1 MCAPVPP
8 EKCIFTRYK
17 QGSRKYRKM
26 SFPLH
31 SGIFSVLETP
41 QSIFHFNLNN
51 EIIRTRSKG
60 KDWSHPH
67 EWLKRTAGNDWVYYS
82 TGGYTG
88 VVEATGE
95 YYLPNF
101 RYPSNSLLGGNPFSH
116 SQVNKLV
123 ESWYCQLEKIS
134 KTDSMHTADERDFLE
149 QILANNPNRLQQ
161 KADTLF
167 EIIGGRISVLP
178 PDGRHV
184 DYNIIPLNISLGCL
198 YKCGFCKVKNNIA
211 FSEKSEKEISAQL
224 VSLKEL
230 YGADMKNQNS
240 LFLGEHD
247 ALHCNPLLILFSIKE
262 ALKAFGFDNS
272 FLAEKYVF
280 LFGSVSS
287 LLNAPDQLF
296 NDLQHLPIKSFIN
309 IGMESADQATLDEL
323 GKPLTEKLIK
333 EAFRRVQEINDNYPN
348 IEITCNFIMD
358 SNLPEE
364 HYPKTMNL
372 LREQQSRTNPKGT
385 IYFSPLTFNQ
395 PSRARLFEFNRL
407 KVLSRFPTYLY
418 IIQRL

>member
-1 MCAPVPP
+1 
-8 EKCIFTRYK
+8 
-17 QGSRKYRKM
+17 M
-26 SFPLH
+26 SFPIH
-31 SGIFSVLETP
+31 SGIFSVVETP

-51 EIIRTRSKG
+51 EIIRARSKR

-101 RYPSNSLLGGNPFSH
+101 RYPSNGLLGGHPFSH
-116 SQVNKLV
+116 NQVNELV

-134 KTDSMHTADERDFLE
+134 KPDSLNTADERDFLE
-149 QILANNPNRLQQ
+149 RILANDPNRLQQ
-161 KADTLF
+161 KADKLF

-184 DYNIIPLNISLGCL
+184 DYNIIPLIISLGCL
-198 YKCGFCKVKNNIA
+198 YKCGFCKVKNSSK
-211 FSEKSEKEISAQL
+211 FSEKSEKEIRTQL

-230 YGADMKNQNS
+230 YGADIKNQNS

-247 ALHCNPLLILFSIKE
+247 ALHCNPQLTLFSIKE
-262 ALKAFGFDNS
+262 ALKVFDFENS
-272 FLAEKYVF
+272 FLDQKYVF
-280 LFGSVSS
+280 FFGSVSS

-296 NDLQHLPIKSFIN
+296 KDLQHLPVKSFIN
-309 IGMESADQATLDEL
+309 IGMESADQKTLDEL
-323 GKPLTEKLIK
+323 GKPLTEKLIT
-333 EAFRRVQEINDNYPN
+333 EAFQRVQEINKHYPD

-358 SNLPEE
+358 SNLPKN
-364 HYPKTMNL
+364 HYPKIMGL
-372 LREQQSRTNPKGT
+372 LRDQQTKTSLKGT

-418 IIQRL
+418 IIQRF